1 MNIVKIVYCRIY
13 QKILF
18 IAAPFLKWRKPEI
31 LEFENGIKQLPQF
44 IKSKGIERILLVS
57 GQTTKKLG
65 LLDNF
70 IDSAK
75 QCDLTI
81 EWYYNVS
88 PNPTFD
94 NVYQAEQ
101 LYKNGKCQAIVAFGG
116 GSPIDCAK
124 IVGARIAR
132 PKKSIQKMKGLMKI
146 NRKLPTFFAIP
157 TTSGSGSET
166 TLASVMTNSQT
177 HEKFAINDPVLIPNY
192 AVMDSSLTIGL
203 SKHLTATT
211 GIDALTHSVEAYIG
225 RSNTP
230 TTKNNAEKSV
240 KLIFESLETAY
251 NQPQNQQARKNM
263 QLASFCAGV
272 AFTRAY
278 VGYVHAI
285 AHALG
290 GYYNL
295 AHGLANAILL
305 PHVLESY
312 GKSAYKKLG
321 KLSIAANIGDKQNTD
336 KQNSQLFIDKIKQ
349 MNKNMQIPNCVEQ
362 LKAEDIPILA
372 KRAEKEANPLYPV
385 PKILG
390 IKQIENILKKLV
402 KDKNS

>member
-13 QKILF
+13 QKILYM
-18 IAAPFLKWRKPEI
+18 AAPFLKWRKPEI

-75 QCDLTI
+75 QCDLII

-251 NQPQNQQARKNM
+251 NQPQNKQARKNM

-321 KLSIAANIGDKQNTD
+321 KLSIAANIGDKQNTK

-349 MNKNMQIPNCVEQ
+349 MNKNMQIPNYVEQ
-362 LKAEDIPILA
+362 LKTEDIPILA

>member
-362 LKAEDIPILA
+362 LKTEDIPILA

>member
-211 GIDALTHSVEAYIG
+211 GIDALTHSIEAYIG

-362 LKAEDIPILA
+362 LKTEDIPILA